1 MSKGRRSTPR
11 RTRSAT
17 TRGRRKNAALLN
29 DFDTQQAIQQLRAL
43 ADDAAREA
51 VTAPPSIS
59 TRSSWGPFAIIREIG
74 RGGFGTVY
82 LAWESGLERVVA
94 LKLLHH
100 VDPSSP
106 AFHEGRLL
114 ALAEHPN
121 VVRVLGVGE
130 HDGVVGLWM
139 EFISGVTL
147 KEYLEK
153 NGTLSAQEVSNIGIC
168 LCQAI
173 AAVHR
178 AGLLH
183 RDIKVHN
190 VMREDR
196 TGRIVLMDFG
206 SGAFRSDDAR
216 DMPDLAGTPL
226 YLAPELLSGSA
237 ATTASDI
244 YSLGVVLYHLVT
256 LDFPVSGDTIE
267 IAHASHRSRQVVP
280 LLDRRPDLP
289 AAFIAIV
296 SRALAPNPARRYG
309 TVGAMQ
315 DDLIQILTL
324 TVR

>member
-1 MSKGRRSTPR
+1 M
-11 RTRSAT
+11 
-17 TRGRRKNAALLN
+17 LN
-29 DFDTQQAIQQLRAL
+29 DFDTQQAIGQLRAL
-43 ADDAAREA
+43 ADEAAGEPW
-51 VTAPPSIS
+51 TAPPSIS
-59 TRSSWGPFAIIREIG
+59 TRSSWGPFDIIREIG
-74 RGGFGTVY
+74 RGAFGTVY
-82 LAWESGLERVVA
+82 LAWESKLGRVVA

-100 VDPSSP
+100 VDRTS
-106 AFHEGRLL
+106 AALHEGRLL

-121 VVRVLGVGE
+121 VVRVLGVDE

-139 EFISGVTL
+139 EFVSGVTL
-147 KEYLEK
+147 KEYLQK
-153 NGTLSAQEVSNIGIC
+153 NGTLSAYEVSNIGIC

-226 YLAPELLSGSA
+226 YLAPELLRGA
-237 ATTASDI
+237 APTAASDI

-256 LDFPVSGDTIE
+256 LEFPVFGDTIE
-267 IAHASHRSRQVVP
+267 IAHASHRSGQCVP

-296 SRALAPNPARRYG
+296 SRALAPNPTRRYG
-309 TVGAMQ
+309 TVGTMQ
-315 DDLIQILTL
+315 DDLIRALA
-324 TVR
+324 VR

>member
-1 MSKGRRSTPR
+1 M
-11 RTRSAT
+11 
-17 TRGRRKNAALLN
+17 LN
-29 DFDTQQAIQQLRAL
+29 DFDTQEAIGQLRAL
-43 ADDAAREA
+43 AADAAREPWIA
-51 VTAPPSIS
+51 SPSIS
-59 TRSSWGPFAIIREIG
+59 IGSSWGPFNIIREIG

-82 LAWESGLERVVA
+82 LAWESTLERVVA

-100 VDPSSP
+100 VDRSS
-106 AFHEGRLL
+106 AALHEGRML
-114 ALAEHPN
+114 ALADHPN
-121 VVRVLGVGE
+121 VVRVLGVHE

-139 EFISGVTL
+139 EFVSGVTL
-147 KEYLEK
+147 KEFLER
-153 NGTLSAQEVSNIGIC
+153 NGTLSAQEASNIGIC

-206 SGAFRSDDAR
+206 SGAFRSDDAD

-226 YLAPELLSGSA
+226 YLAPELLSGA
-237 ATTASDI
+237 APTTASDI

-256 LDFPVSGDTIE
+256 AEFPVSGDTIE
-267 IAHASHRSRQVVP
+267 MADASHRGRQFVP

-289 AAFIAIV
+289 GAFIAIV
-296 SRALAPNPARRYG
+296 SRALASNPAVRYG
-309 TVGAMQ
+309 TVGMMQ
-315 DDLIQILTL
+315 DDLIQGLTL
-324 TVR
+324 AVR